1 MPKYQ
6 IKRPTLL
13 LRTAHFT
20 DGLIA
25 ETGLSAE
32 QIERR
37 VRENQYDRY
46 KEPAPELETVLD
58 YFSLYR
64 SVAFEPRQTDFH
76 APWLLAAEREF
87 PGCSYRYFHP
97 LVDLLFGP
105 LESSAFWE
113 AHFRKIPSI
122 WIDEEEREGR
132 PEVAAEWRAM
142 NNALEKRVHRRK
154 GSPSGVDQLALVHLS
169 LMRLPTQISGRLF
182 SKAGLA
188 SSWTRS
194 YHLQPTDF
202 AFAEEAPPADG
213 LAALLGL
220 AMEAAEIGDSDRF
233 QRAKAH
239 IDSFLPKLRE
249 DPACRRIHEVIGT
262 HVANHLESLTPRRY
276 SHTLYHGFGA
286 PASWRAMVTKAC
298 LHRQMER
305 YGAVVSDDENDDQW
319 APSLSRDH

>member
-1 MPKYQ
+1 MPRHQ
-6 IKRPTLL
+6 IKRPTLF
-13 LRTAHFT
+13 LRTAYFT

-37 VRENQYDRY
+37 VRENQYDRH
-46 KEPAPELETVLD
+46 KEPAPDLETVLD

-113 AHFRKIPSI
+113 ARFRKIPSS
-122 WIDEEEREGR
+122 WIDEEEQEGR

-142 NNALEKRVHRRK
+142 NNALEKRIHRRK
-154 GSPSGVDQLALVHLS
+154 VSPSSLDPLTFVHLS
-169 LMRLPTQISGRLF
+169 LMRLPMHISGRLF
-182 SKAGLA
+182 LKTGVA
-188 SSWTRS
+188 SSWIRT
-194 YHLQPTDF
+194 YHLQPSDF
-202 AFAEEAPPADG
+202 AFIEEAAPTDG

-233 QRAKAH
+233 QRTKTY
-239 IDSFLPKLRE
+239 IDKFLPKLRE
-249 DPACRRIHEVIGT
+249 DPGCRRIHEAIAT
-262 HVANHLESLTPRRY
+262 HVSNHLGLIMPRRY
-276 SHTLYHGFGA
+276 RHTLYHGFGA
-286 PASWRAMVTKAC
+286 PASWRTMLTKEC
-298 LHRQMER
+298 IHRQMER
-305 YGAVVSDDENDDQW
+305 YGVASCDDDESDDQ
-319 APSLSRDH
+319 